1 MVTQKTVRTYTWI
14 WKFVLSYFF
23 TSKEASNKILIK
35 KKSFPRAHRV
45 LSYQPIYKYRELNG
59 CCTVKKTVCRWAFFS
74 PRKSR
79 NYEYLRAISSWGQFV
94 RKISKNPRSCASNMQ
109 NDRRYFLRYFLFAK
123 RLQSKSGGA
132 RKDTKVWQS

>member
-1 MVTQKTVRTYTWI
+1 M
-14 WKFVLSYFF
+14 
-23 TSKEASNKILIK
+23 
-35 KKSFPRAHRV
+35 

-94 RKISKNPRSCASNMQ
+94 RKISKIREAVHQICKTIGGIFCAIFYLQRDCRANLVEQGRTQKYGNHNTFDNMLLYIYIFFKLKYIFSSLSILT
-109 NDRRYFLRYFLFAK
+109 DFFKIFGLK
-123 RLQSKSGGA
+123 KS
-132 RKDTKVWQS
+132 